1 MMTYEQQYDVYL
13 NEIQAALQ
21 AACDTYLP
29 EESRV
34 CQAARYSLLAG
45 GKRIRAVL
53 TMACCDML
61 GGDWRAA
68 AHFAAAVEMLHC
80 FSLIHDDLPCMDNS
94 DLRRGRPA
102 NHIQYG
108 EDIALLAG
116 DGLLTLAFETALS
129 PESIKLAGAQR
140 GAEAA
145 RLLAKAAGAEGM
157 VGGQVID
164 LQHENQRAPIEVLLE
179 MDRKKT
185 GALIQAAAQMGC
197 AVAGADQKQREAA
210 VEYAACV
217 GLAFQIR
224 DDILDVISDPE
235 TLGKPVGSDDKNEK
249 STYVSLLGMEKA
261 QQLVNEL
268 TQQAESALSA
278 FSEDTAFLR
287 EFAQSL
293 ANRGY

>member
-1 MMTYEQQYDVYL
+1 MENQYL
-13 NEIQAALQ
+13 SRIEEAL
-21 AACDTYLP
+21 ASYLP
-29 EESRV
+29 
-34 CQAARYSLLAG
+34 ARDCLQKDVIKAMECSLLAG
-45 GKRIRAVL
+45 GKRIRPTL
-53 TMACCDML
+53 TLEFCRVC
-61 GGDWRAA
+61 GGDVQAA
-68 AHFAAAVEMLHC
+68 MPFACAVEMIHSY
-80 FSLIHDDLPCMDNS
+80 SLIHDDLPCMDNS

-157 VGGQVID
+157 VGGQAID

-197 AVAGADQKQREAA
+197 TVAGADQKQREAA

-224 DDILDVISDPE
+224 DDILDMISDPE

-268 TQQAESALSA
+268 TRQAESALSA

-293 ANRGY
+293 ANRDY

>member
-1 MMTYEQQYDVYL
+1 MENQYL
-13 NEIQAALQ
+13 SRIEEAL
-21 AACDTYLP
+21 ASYLP
-29 EESRV
+29 
-34 CQAARYSLLAG
+34 ARDCLQKDVIEAMEYSLLAG
-45 GKRIRAVL
+45 GKRIRPTL
-53 TMACCDML
+53 TLEFCRVC
-61 GGDWRAA
+61 GGDVQAA
-68 AHFAAAVEMLHC
+68 MPFACAVEMIHSY
-80 FSLIHDDLPCMDNS
+80 SLIHDDLPCMDNS

-197 AVAGADQKQREAA
+197 TVAGADQKQREAA

-261 QQLVNEL
+261 QQLVNKL
-268 TQQAESALSA
+268 TRQAESALSA

-293 ANRGY
+293 ANRDY

>member
-1 MMTYEQQYDVYL
+1 MENQYL
-13 NEIQAALQ
+13 SRIEEAL
-21 AACDTYLP
+21 ASYLP
-29 EESRV
+29 
-34 CQAARYSLLAG
+34 ARDCLQKDVIEAMEYSLLAG
-45 GKRIRAVL
+45 GKRIRPTL
-53 TMACCDML
+53 TLEFCRVC
-61 GGDWRAA
+61 GGDVQAA
-68 AHFAAAVEMLHC
+68 MPFACAVEMIHSY
-80 FSLIHDDLPCMDNS
+80 SLIHDDLPCMDNS

-116 DGLLTLAFETALS
+116 DGLLTLAFEIALS

-157 VGGQVID
+157 GGGQVID

-197 AVAGADQKQREAA
+197 TVAGADQKQREAA

-224 DDILDVISDPE
+224 DDILDMISDPE

-268 TQQAESALSA
+268 TRQAESALSA

-293 ANRGY
+293 ANRDY

>member
-1 MMTYEQQYDVYL
+1 MENQYL
-13 NEIQAALQ
+13 SRIEEAL
-21 AACDTYLP
+21 ASYLP
-29 EESRV
+29 
-34 CQAARYSLLAG
+34 ARDCLQKDVIEAMEYSLLAG
-45 GKRIRAVL
+45 GKRIRPTL
-53 TMACCDML
+53 TLEFCRVC
-61 GGDWRAA
+61 GGDVQAA
-68 AHFAAAVEMLHC
+68 MPFACAVEMIHSY
-80 FSLIHDDLPCMDNS
+80 SLIHDDLPCMDNS

-157 VGGQVID
+157 VGGQAID

-197 AVAGADQKQREAA
+197 TVAGADQKQREAA

-224 DDILDVISDPE
+224 DDILDMISDPE

-268 TQQAESALSA
+268 TRQAESALSA

-293 ANRGY
+293 ANRDY

>member
-1 MMTYEQQYDVYL
+1 MSAVMGWLIPLAVGTATGVLSGFGVGGGTLLLVYL
-13 NEIQAALQ
+13 
-21 AACDTYLP
+21 T
-29 EESRV
+29 
-34 CQAARYSLLAG
+34 
-45 GKRIRAVL
+45 
-53 TMACCDML
+53 
-61 GGDWRAA
+61 
-68 AHFAAAVEMLHC
+68 
-80 FSLIHDDLPCMDNS
+80 
-94 DLRRGRPA
+94 
-102 NHIQYG
+102 
-108 EDIALLAG
+108 
-116 DGLLTLAFETALS
+116 
-129 PESIKLAGAQR
+129 
-140 GAEAA
+140 
-145 RLLAKAAGAEGM
+145 
-157 VGGQVID
+157 
-164 LQHENQRAPIEVLLE
+164 
-179 MDRKKT
+179 
-185 GALIQAAAQMGC
+185 

>member
-1 MMTYEQQYDVYL
+1 
-13 NEIQAALQ
+13 
-21 AACDTYLP
+21 
-29 EESRV
+29 
-34 CQAARYSLLAG
+34 
-45 GKRIRAVL
+45 
-53 TMACCDML
+53 
-61 GGDWRAA
+61 
-68 AHFAAAVEMLHC
+68 
-80 FSLIHDDLPCMDNS
+80 MDNS

-140 GAEAA
+140 GAEAV

>member
-1 MMTYEQQYDVYL
+1 METQYL
-13 NEIQAALQ
+13 SRIEEAL
-21 AACDTYLP
+21 ASYLP
-29 EESRV
+29 AKDCLQKDVIEAME
-34 CQAARYSLLAG
+34 YSLLAG
-45 GKRIRAVL
+45 GKRIRPTL
-53 TMACCDML
+53 TLEFCRVC
-61 GGDWRAA
+61 GGDVQAA
-68 AHFAAAVEMLHC
+68 MPFACAVEMIHSY
-80 FSLIHDDLPCMDNS
+80 SLIHDDLPCMDNS